1 MHRTGE
7 KLIGVETEM
16 IVKKQIPRDKCID
29 NTLTLLKEGYLF
41 IQNRTERYSS
51 DVFETRILGKKSICI
66 SGKEAAKLFYNAIL
80 MKKKGALP
88 KRIQKTLFGVNA
100 IQTMDGRR
108 HLHRK
113 KLFMTIMNQEEQD
126 RLSKITT
133 EKWQEAISRWEGASQ
148 VVLYDEVNR
157 ILCQSVCEWAGVPL
171 PASEVNCR
179 TKDFSTM
186 VNTFSA
192 IGPEYWK
199 GKKARKR
206 TEKWIRGIIES
217 TRSGKLR
224 PGRNSAL
231 YQVAYYKDLDG
242 KLLDTQM
249 AAVELINVLRPVV
262 AISTFITFTAYALY
276 EHREYFKI
284 LRSSDENMREMF
296 VQEVRRYYPF
306 TPFLGAITRKNFM
319 WKGYNFKKGTL
330 VILDVYGINHDARI
344 WENPYKFSPERF
356 SEKREHLFD
365 FIPQGGGDPSK
376 GHRCPGE
383 GITIDLMK
391 VSLDFLVNKL
401 EFKIPAQKLR
411 YSLVKIPSLPESGF
425 IMRNIKTRT
434 SI

>member
-1 MHRTGE
+1 
-7 KLIGVETEM
+7 M
-16 IVKKQIPRDKCID
+16 IVKKQIPCDKCID
-29 NTLTLLKEGYLF
+29 NTFTLLKEGYLF

-51 DVFETRILGKKSICI
+51 DIFETRLLGKKAICI
-66 SGKEAAKLFYNAIL
+66 SGKEAPKLFYNPIL

-88 KRIQKTLFGVNA
+88 KRIQKTLFGENA
-100 IQTMDGRR
+100 IQTMDGRK

-133 EKWQEAISRWEGASQ
+133 EKWQDAISRWEGASR
-148 VVLYDEVNR
+148 VVLYDEVSR

-171 PASEVNCR
+171 PASEVKCR
-179 TKDFSTM
+179 AKDFSTM
-186 VNTFSA
+186 VNTFTA

-199 GKKARKR
+199 GKMARKR
-206 TEKWIRGIIES
+206 TEKWIRGIIET
-217 TRSGKLR
+217 TRSGELR

-231 YQVAYYKDLDG
+231 YQIAYYKELDG
-242 KLLDTQM
+242 KLLNTQM

-262 AISTFITFTAYALY
+262 AISTFITFTAVALY
-276 EHREYFKI
+276 EHREYIKI
-284 LRSSDENMREMF
+284 LRSSDESMREMF

-319 WKGYNFKKGTL
+319 WKGYSFKKGTL

-344 WENPYKFSPERF
+344 WENPYKFRPERF
-356 SEKREHLFD
+356 SEKGEHLYD

-401 EFKIPAQKLR
+401 EFKIPAQKMR
-411 YSLVKIPSLPESGF
+411 YSIVKIPSLPESGF
-425 IMRNIKTRT
+425 IMKKIKIRT
-434 SI
+434 SM

>member
-1 MHRTGE
+1 
-7 KLIGVETEM
+7 
-16 IVKKQIPRDKCID
+16 
-29 NTLTLLKEGYLF
+29 
-41 IQNRTERYSS
+41 
-51 DVFETRILGKKSICI
+51 
-66 SGKEAAKLFYNAIL
+66 
-80 MKKKGALP
+80 
-88 KRIQKTLFGVNA
+88 
-100 IQTMDGRR
+100 
-108 HLHRK
+108 
-113 KLFMTIMNQEEQD
+113 
-126 RLSKITT
+126 
-133 EKWQEAISRWEGASQ
+133 
-148 VVLYDEVNR
+148 
-157 ILCQSVCEWAGVPL
+157 
-171 PASEVNCR
+171 
-179 TKDFSTM
+179 
-186 VNTFSA
+186 
-192 IGPEYWK
+192 
-199 GKKARKR
+199 
-206 TEKWIRGIIES
+206 
-217 TRSGKLR
+217 
-224 PGRNSAL
+224 
-231 YQVAYYKDLDG
+231 
-242 KLLDTQM
+242 
-249 AAVELINVLRPVV
+249 
-262 AISTFITFTAYALY
+262 
-276 EHREYFKI
+276 
-284 LRSSDENMREMF
+284 MREMF